1 VKNPV
6 IKFEVWKVNP
16 RSSGYYTVSTVERGM
31 YFVVDAP
38 EREVFGFVVFPEPFE
53 GDVSVVVGV
62 LPLPFVD
69 GDGGGRESS

>member
-16 RSSGYYTVSTVERGM
+16 RSSGYYTVSPVKRGW

-38 EREVFGFVVFPEPFE
+38 ERKLFGFVVFPEPFE
-53 GDVSVVVGV
+53 SDVSVVVGI

-69 GDGGGRESS
+69 GDGGGGKSS